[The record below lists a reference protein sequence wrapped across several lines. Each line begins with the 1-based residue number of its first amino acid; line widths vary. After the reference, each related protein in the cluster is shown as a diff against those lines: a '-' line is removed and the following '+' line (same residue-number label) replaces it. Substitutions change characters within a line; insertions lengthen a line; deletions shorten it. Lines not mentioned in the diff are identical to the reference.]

1 MSSVISMEISKF
13 KDLSIP
19 LFKKWEEY
27 SYDNCEKKSEINC
40 LITKKKLI
48 TRFTSTVNEM
58 FMDSLLYFKN
68 LDIILFPNI
77 SKLEL
82 YSIYS
87 NNLKKYITPYGIREL
102 SLTHKQFQGL
112 TYQIF
117 YDSKLK
123 FKSVNDI
130 DNKIKEFI
138 GKQRLFPRYKISLI
152 IFKQNKKLKKKLE
165 DIGLSYFKPSN
176 ILEKS
181 VLSTI
186 LLNNK
191 SLEFLNKFNIN
202 SFISRFKESK
212 RYFLKY
218 RKFLYENI
226 ESSDHHKFMIFS
238 STCLYLLGLRKMN
251 DLDLYVSDLTR
262 NVNTEELKEK
272 ILSKVTDEEYN
283 FMDFSVEN
291 TKYWKKYWKIWLPEW
306 ARLCGTH
313 SFNNILVDSNYHF
326 YWLGV
331 KVISPEVDIQRRIHR
346 NRPRAYGD
354 LIVLKRENLYKF
366 DLPTPTFLKNEF
378 KLVSEL
384 KMDEL
389 INYLDNGWE
398 YRDNKRIE
406 IYKETEIDRTRF
418 ISTVVWWL
426 KKMYKFEVT
435 ANDVRDILRI
445 KSNIKPDNPFV
456 EKHIEFKKKMYKIK
470 KMINC

>member
-1 MSSVISMEISKF
+1 MEITKF

-19 LFKKWEEY
+19 LLKKWEEY

-40 LITKKKLI
+40 LMSKKKLI

-68 LDIILFPNI
+68 LDIILFPNV

-112 TYQIF
+112 IYQIY

-123 FKSVNDI
+123 LKSVNDI

-138 GKQRLFPRYKISLI
+138 GKNRLLSRYKISLI
-152 IFKQNKKLKKKLE
+152 IFKKNKKLKRILE
-165 DIGLSYFKPSN
+165 DISLSYFKPSN

-202 SFISRFKESK
+202 SFISRHKESK
-212 RYFLKY
+212 RFFLKY

-251 DLDLYVSDLTR
+251 DLDLYVSDLTK
-262 NVNTEELKEK
+262 NVNTNELKEK
-272 ILSKVTDEEYN
+272 ILSKVTDEEYD
-283 FMDFSVEN
+283 FIDFSVEN
-291 TKYWKKYWKIWLPEW
+291 TKYWKEYWKTWLPEW
-306 ARLCGTH
+306 ARLCGTQ

-354 LIVLKRENLYKF
+354 LIVLKREKLYKF
-366 DLPTPTFLKNEF
+366 DLPAPSFLKNEF
-378 KLVSEL
+378 KLVSKL

-398 YRDNKRIE
+398 YKDNKRIE

-418 ISTVVWWL
+418 ISTIVWWL
-426 KKMYKFEVT
+426 KRMYKFEIT
-435 ANDVRDILRI
+435 SNDVRDILHI
-445 KSNIKPDNPFV
+445 KSNIKPDNPFI
-456 EKHIEFKKKMYKIK
+456 EKHIEFKRKMYKIK